1 MDRLRAAQWPASVTS
16 RVSGSRVRGL
26 VPFLAL
32 LLLILIFSQAP
43 HFISISN
50 AENVIR
56 QLPVLLMV
64 AVGQTFVILIGSID
78 LSVAGTINVAAAV
91 SAVLVQRYG
100 EIGLLA
106 APLVGLVAGIGNG
119 LLVARARLPSFLV
132 TLGSLFV
139 LNGIALVITDG
150 FPKAF
155 TSQWVRYLTR
165 DTILDSISPIAI
177 AAILLWVLAVI
188 FAIRTRFGRY
198 LYAIGGGEEVARLSG
213 IRVQRHKVVAFAL
226 SGLFAGFASLFL
238 VMRASAATPNMG
250 DPFLLTSVAAVVV
263 GGTSLSGGIGGPHW
277 TLLGALVIIVLDN
290 GMTISGLNPNFQTII
305 RGLVIIAAAALTIRR
320 QSNVVK

>member
-1 MDRLRAAQWPASVTS
+1 MERLGTTAWLSNVRS
-16 RVSGSRVRGL
+16 RGNGSRVREL

-32 LLLILIFSQAP
+32 ILLLLIFSQAA
-43 HFISISN
+43 HFLSISN
-50 AENVIR
+50 AENIVR

-64 AVGQTFVILIGSID
+64 AVGQTFVVLIGSID
-78 LSVAGTINVAAAV
+78 LSVAGTINLAAAV
-91 SAVLVQRYG
+91 SAVLVQQYG

-106 APLVGLVAGIGNG
+106 APLVGMSAGVVNG
-119 LLVARARLPSFLV
+119 LIVARARLPSFLV

-139 LNGIALVITDG
+139 LNGLALVITDG
-150 FPKAF
+150 FPKSF
-155 TSQWVRYLTR
+155 TSSWVRYLTE
-165 DTILDSISPIAI
+165 DSILGSVSPIAI
-177 AAILLWVLAVI
+177 IALILWGFAVVY
-188 FAIRTRFGRY
+188 AIRTRFGRF

-290 GMTISGLNPNFQTII
+290 GMTIAGLNPNFQTII